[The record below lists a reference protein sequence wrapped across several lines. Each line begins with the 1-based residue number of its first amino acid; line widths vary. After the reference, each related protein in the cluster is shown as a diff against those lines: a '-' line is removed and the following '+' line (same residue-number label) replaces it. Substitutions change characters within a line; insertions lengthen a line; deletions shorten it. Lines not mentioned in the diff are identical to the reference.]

1 MCLAKRSNPKII
13 IPSIHQ
19 CWDGGMRGAIE
30 FAAPQRRVGCL
41 TKSCMQTP
49 APTPAKTRR
58 VMHANATLPPPAGT
72 AHCADLRVISFFFSL
87 FFALQIF
94 LQKTRSKIAKIA
106 NLGFLAPRKGR
117 KKKIKSRK
125 SSKMGSPG
133 PRFWVFFEP
142 RFANLK
148 TFKFAAMRS
157 VS

>member
-1 MCLAKRSNPKII
+1 
-13 IPSIHQ
+13 
-19 CWDGGMRGAIE
+19 
-30 FAAPQRRVGCL
+30 V
-41 TKSCMQTP
+41 
-49 APTPAKTRR
+49 
-58 VMHANATLPPPAGT
+58 
-72 AHCADLRVISFFFSL
+72 FSR

-94 LQKTRSKIAKIA
+94 LQKNALK
-106 NLGFLAPRKGR
+106 NRKNRQFGIFGPPEGP

-142 RFANLK
+142 RCANLK

>member
-1 MCLAKRSNPKII
+1 MRNPFQLDFWSIFGPLRPLRSTAHGSKFEGFQVCKPRLKKDSKSRPGGTPFSSFFDFLFFFFRTFRGAKNPKLAIF
-13 IPSIHQ
+13 SI
-19 CWDGGMRGAIE
+19 
-30 FAAPQRRVGCL
+30 L
-41 TKSCMQTP
+41 
-49 APTPAKTRR
+49 
-58 VMHANATLPPPAGT
+58 
-72 AHCADLRVISFFFSL
+72 FSL

-94 LQKTRSKIAKIA
+94 LQKNALE
-106 NLGFLAPRKGR
+106 NRKNRQFGIFGPPEGP
-117 KKKIKSRK
+117 KKKIKSRKK